1 MKPRDRLFEVDHFE
15 AFIERRRA
23 EIARRPLSDIMYLPE
38 ILSAMYS
45 AGYPLDQIR
54 PVYAKYLEAIAE
66 RMAKTYPSGLDVLNL
81 MSFALMLGVRDGE
94 RDMLAAVSAKDN
106 CDQPFYAFLE
116 DALGLEHPP
125 LTGKK
130 GTWKF
135 FPTLQAIPDKEGK
148 QDFIA
153 TYLKRNWYNSWRSE
167 YWWGYHTRYS
177 GVSYFGYWAWEFG
190 GLVKAWGLDDSSFR
204 TNRYYPADM
213 AHYLDQN

>member
-1 MKPRDRLFEVDHFE
+1 MNPRDTRFGSDHFD
-15 AFIERRRA
+15 AFIERSRV
-23 EIARRPLSDIMYLPE
+23 EIMRRPLSIDKPLRE
-38 ILSAMYS
+38 IIPAMYS
-45 AGYPLDQIR
+45 AGYSVADIR
-54 PVYAKYLEAIAE
+54 PTYAEYLKSLQHVYPGGA
-66 RMAKTYPSGLDVLNL
+66 DVLYS
-81 MSFALMLGVRDGE
+81 MSFALMLGIEPGE
-94 RDMLAAVSAKDN
+94 REMLAAIAADDDF
-106 CDQPFYAFLE
+106 DQPFYAFLE
-116 DALGLEHPP
+116 DTLGLEHPP

-130 GTWKF
+130 GTWRF

-153 TYLKRNWYNSWRSE
+153 AYLKRNWYNSWRSE